1 MRCQRCGN
9 EDMNYFYQDEGVWY
23 CRKCIGFGRVDVG
36 KEPITRPCMRRR
48 CKCHYTLSYPLTPK
62 QQVAVVSIMQYLK
75 EGKDVLVYA
84 ACGAGKTELTMEA
97 IQWYLCQGKWALR
110 SADDRSS

>member
-23 CRKCIGFGRVDVG
+23 CRKCIGFGRIDVG

-62 QQVAVVSIMQYLK
+62 QQIAVASIMQYLK

-97 IQWYLCQGKWALR
+97 IQWYLCQG
-110 SADDRSS
+110 